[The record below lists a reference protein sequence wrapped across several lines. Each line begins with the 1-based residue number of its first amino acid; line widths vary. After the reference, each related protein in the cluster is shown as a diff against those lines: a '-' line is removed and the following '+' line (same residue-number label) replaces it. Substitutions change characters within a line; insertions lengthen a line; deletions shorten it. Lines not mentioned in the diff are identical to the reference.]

1 MLDLTSNFC
10 EFLKIPFSIKS
21 DHIVTVELNIKAGSE
36 QDGVNQEIE
45 LLVYIRSYCRL
56 VFGAIANLH

>member
-21 DHIVTVELNIKAGSE
+21 DHIATVELNIKAGS
-36 QDGVNQEIE
+36 DGGVNQEIK
-45 LLVYIRSYCRL
+45 LLIYVHTVALFYL
-56 VFGAIANLH
+56 VL